1 MLMNVEEGVSV
12 MLSRLRR
19 PRCCFV
25 MLTFAAVIVFAG
37 GRPIS
42 AALQGHTQRGDIIM
56 AHTQTAGP
64 IQGELSPPAVSSSP
78 PPSPSPSPQA
88 SPPPPPMSIA
98 KQPICGNGKCEPPET
113 IASCF
118 ADCPGV
124 TTPAQCGEVRSFTH
138 IITLLRPCSRL
149 PTISCIPGTCTIIAR
164 PNRFVLLSFLLCC
177 LIGALP
183 ACPSQEP
190 HSDPGGEAVAWGL
203 THKTASAAE
212 CCERCA
218 AHAADPKNRR
228 KPCNSWVFCYMPQ
241 CWSLDTGHKH
251 TFGECW
257 LKWQVDASHP
267 LYGQRGRYSD
277 AFRTRHKY
285 AHLTGTNVDG
295 SARNLSVPS
304 HVPWT
309 GGVMGAHVDLS
320 VQWETG
326 PEGMTSS
333 KGDALVNWRCAPAAP
348 LAHAHAPS
356 VCGRPSPPRTSHHL
370 TSRSPLPSR
379 L

>member
-1 MLMNVEEGVSV
+1 
-12 MLSRLRR
+12 MLS
-19 PRCCFV
+19 PR
-25 MLTFAAVIVFAG
+25 A
-37 GRPIS
+37 
-42 AALQGHTQRGDIIM
+42 
-56 AHTQTAGP
+56 
-64 IQGELSPPAVSSSP
+64 
-78 PPSPSPSPQA
+78 
-88 SPPPPPMSIA
+88 
-98 KQPICGNGKCEPPET
+98 
-113 IASCF
+113 
-118 ADCPGV
+118 
-124 TTPAQCGEVRSFTH
+124 
-138 IITLLRPCSRL
+138 
-149 PTISCIPGTCTIIAR
+149 
-164 PNRFVLLSFLLCC
+164 
-177 LIGALP
+177 
-183 ACPSQEP
+183 PSQEP

-295 SARNLSVPS
+295 SERNLSVPS

-309 GGVMGAHVDLS
+309 GGVMGAHVDPVS
-320 VQWETG
+320 YT
-326 PEGMTSS
+326 
-333 KGDALVNWRCAPAAP
+333 
-348 LAHAHAPS
+348 
-356 VCGRPSPPRTSHHL
+356 HL
-370 TSRSPLPSR
+370 TLPTKA
-379 L
+379 